1 MIYLA
6 SPYTGRDSYWPQSTE
21 DIRFRQA
28 LHATAIL
35 TSRSRMVLSPI
46 VLGHTIDQAMKCSG
60 LPRPGYDWWMAWSR
74 ELLESCD
81 SIYVL
86 CIDGWEDS
94 RGVQQEIALAQEL
107 ELPIVYID
115 IEANHLERPE
125 E

>member
-6 SPYTGRDSYWPQSTE
+6 SPYTGRDSYWPQSIE
-21 DIRFRQA
+21 DIRFLQA
-28 LHATAIL
+28 LHTTAIL
-35 TSRSRMVLSPI
+35 TSRGRMVLSPI
-46 VLGHTIDQAMKCSG
+46 VLGHTMDQAMKSSG
-60 LPRPGYDWWMAWSR
+60 LPRPSYEWWLAWSR

-86 CIDGWEDS
+86 CVDGWEDS
-94 RGVQQEIALAQEL
+94 RGVQQEIALAESL
-107 ELPIVYID
+107 EIPIVYID

>member
-1 MIYLA
+1 M
-6 SPYTGRDSYWPQSTE
+6 
-21 DIRFRQA
+21 
-28 LHATAIL
+28 
-35 TSRSRMVLSPI
+35 
-46 VLGHTIDQAMKCSG
+46 DQAMRSNG
-60 LPRPGYDWWMAWSR
+60 LPRPSYEWWLAWSR

-94 RGVQQEIALAQEL
+94 RGVQQEIALAQSL
-107 ELPIVYID
+107 EIPIVYID